1 MFPAKPPLWILV
13 AVTATGPLA
22 LNLFIPSM
30 PGLVSEFGADYATV
44 QLTLTLYL
52 AGVAVGQLVYG
63 PLSDRFGRRPVLLL
77 GLVAFVGAGVLAA
90 VALSVEWLI
99 LGRVLQGVGGCA
111 GMVLSR
117 AIIRDVYD
125 RDSAASALAYVT
137 MAMAVAPA
145 MGPAIGGL
153 IDGFYGWR
161 FGFVVVV
168 AFGALALLGTWW
180 RLPETN
186 KTPIE
191 RIDVSGMLKTYG
203 RLLRSVPFLGYSM
216 NTALSICAFFSLLAG
231 APYVMIEILG
241 HEPHVYGFY
250 FVMVSCGYI
259 CGNFVA
265 GLISKRLGVDRMIP
279 LGVAVSTI
287 GASAILGFSL
297 AGIVSAEVI
306 FFPFM
311 VVAIGNGISQANG
324 IAGAISVDPKVA
336 GAASGLL
343 GFMQMTIGGLGTIL
357 VGYFQDQTGHS
368 AMAWM
373 IFIATVLSFGA
384 YWIAVTSSRPTGPSL
399 HPAGAD

>member
-1 MFPAKPPLWILV
+1 M
-13 AVTATGPLA
+13 TATGPLA

-30 PGLVSEFGADYATV
+30 PGLVTEFSSDYATV

-77 GLVAFVGAGVLAA
+77 GLAAFVGAGVLAA

-168 AFGALALLGTWW
+168 AFGAVALLSSWW

-186 KTPIE
+186 TTPIE
-191 RIDVSGMLKTYG
+191 KIDVTGMLKTYG
-203 RLLRSVPFLGYSM
+203 RLLRSVPFLGYSL
-216 NTALSICAFFSLLAG
+216 NTALSICAFFSFLAG

-241 HEPHVYGFY
+241 HPPHVYGFY
-250 FVMVSCGYI
+250 FVMISCGYI
-259 CGNFVA
+259 FGNFIA

-279 LGVAVSTI
+279 LGVSVSMV
-287 GASAILGFSL
+287 GAAAILGFAL
-297 AGIVSAEVI
+297 TGVVSAEAI
-306 FFPFM
+306 FLPFM
-311 VVAIGNGISQANG
+311 VVAIGNGLSQANG
-324 IAGAISVDPKVA
+324 IAGAVSVDPKVA

-357 VGYFQDQTGHS
+357 VGYFQDQTGQS

-373 IFIATVLSFGA
+373 VFLATVLSCGA
-384 YWIAVTSSRPTGPSL
+384 YRMAVSGARTVDEPMPA
-399 HPAGAD
+399 AGAD